1 MHQREIV
8 LYTDGRSFH
17 AWRAKRF
24 LKRQGY
30 SFEVVNTGG
39 DPELLTG
46 LSAAIRR
53 KVTPPFIFVDD
64 RPLGDLGAVRNLSYS
79 GELEHLLRGRV

>member
-1 MHQREIV
+1 VHQREIV
-8 LYTDGRSFH
+8 LYSGGRSFH

-30 SFEVVNTGG
+30 SFEVVNAGG

-53 KVTPPFIFVDD
+53 KVMPPFIFVDD
-64 RPLGDLGAVRNLSYS
+64 RPLGDLGTVRNLSYS
-79 GELEHLLRGRV
+79 GELEHLLRGRA